1 MTEHDGTDPV
11 ADSAPQAEST
21 PSDGPG
27 AERSSAP
34 ASAAA
39 STGDARVDEALTKL
53 TDLDRLPVHDHVAVI
68 EDVHRSLQDTLAEEQ
83 D

>member
-11 ADSAPQAEST
+11 ADEAAQPEST
-21 PSDGPG
+21 PSDVTGQ
-27 AERSSAP
+27 EQSSAP
-34 ASAAA
+34 ASAAG
-39 STGDARVDEALTKL
+39 STGDARVDDALTKL
-53 TDLDRLPVHDHVAVI
+53 TDLDGLPVHDHAAVI